1 MLDVSNA
8 RPIAILAGY
17 LTSCAILAALSIS
30 TIYRQ
35 AVSSKSAS
43 RRRYAIIVFSALAAL
58 SLATTWYHM
67 FCFFKWSYQQ
77 WESTRL
83 EKLDDELHLGE
94 WLRDTKLFKQAWVS
108 TLEQPARAWW
118 SLQIFAFC
126 ANWSVMLAWQDTKRR
141 IPHLWIFM
149 LLGQI
154 VAISFAANLS
164 FLAFLVF
171 NDDADTSSKPNIEE
185 KTLSS
190 STKSHSLLSK
200 SWLAVLAVTVGC
212 AIAIPSNLDHPKF
225 MYLLLAP
232 HVLAFVPLLL
242 NNLIGSRERVVM
254 DEQPS
259 PTIRSSVRALVV
271 AAAIYHLFVSG
282 GDWRDAMSALYEH
295 PAVSS
300 VGWDVICCW
309 ISFSAWFFV
318 RFADNYEKK
327 HGEPP
332 FFPRSVEE

>member
-1 MLDVSNA
+1 MDVSNA

-17 LTSCAILAALSIS
+17 LIACATCAGISIR

-35 AVSSKSAS
+35 AVSSKAAS
-43 RRRYAIIVFSALAAL
+43 RRPYMIIIFSALAAL
-58 SLATTWYHM
+58 SLAITWYHM
-67 FCFFKWSYQQ
+67 FGFFKWSYQQ

-108 TLEQPARAWW
+108 TLERPPRAIW

-141 IPHLWIFM
+141 IPHLWVFM

-164 FLAFLVF
+164 FLAFIVF
-171 NDDADTSSKPNIEE
+171 EDVDTSKSDKDK
-185 KTLSS
+185 KTISY
-190 STKSHSLLSK
+190 STESHALLRT
-200 SWLAVLAVTVGC
+200 SWLAVLSLTVGC
-212 AIAIPSNLDHPKF
+212 ALAIPSNLDHPKF

-242 NNLIGSRERVVM
+242 NKFIRSQEPVVM

-259 PTIRSSVRALVV
+259 RSSRASVRALVV
-271 AAAIYHLFVSG
+271 ATGVWQLFGSG
-282 GDWRDAMSALYEH
+282 GDWGDAMSALYEH

-309 ISFSAWFFV
+309 ISFSMWFFV
-318 RFADNYEKK
+318 RFADEYEKR
-327 HGEPP
+327 HGYRP
-332 FFPRSVEE
+332 FFF

>member
-1 MLDVSNA
+1 MDVSNA

-17 LTSCAILAALSIS
+17 LTACATCAGISIT

-35 AVSSKSAS
+35 AASSKAAS
-43 RRRYAIIVFSALAAL
+43 RRPYMIIIFSALAAL

-67 FCFFKWSYQQ
+67 FGFFKWSYQQ

-83 EKLDDELHLGE
+83 EKLDDELHLRE
-94 WLRDTKLFKQAWVS
+94 WLRDTKLFRQAWVS
-108 TLEQPARAWW
+108 TLEQPPRAFW

-141 IPHLWIFM
+141 VPHLWIFM

-164 FLAFLVF
+164 FLAFIVF
-171 NDDADTSSKPNIEE
+171 EDADTSKSDKE
-185 KTLSS
+185 KKTISY
-190 STKSHSLLSK
+190 STESHALLRT
-200 SWLAVLAVTVGC
+200 SWLAVLALTVGC
-212 AIAIPSNLDHPKF
+212 ALAIPSNLDHSKF

-242 NNLIGSRERVVM
+242 NKFIGSQPVVM

-259 PTIRSSVRALVV
+259 RSSRASVRALIV
-271 AAAIYHLFVSG
+271 ATGVWQLFRSG
-282 GDWRDAMSALYEH
+282 GEWGDAMSALYEH

-309 ISFSAWFFV
+309 ISFSMWFFV
-318 RFADNYEKK
+318 RFADEYEKR
-327 HGEPP
+327 HGYRP
-332 FFPRSVEE
+332 FFF